1 MMSQTDILRGP
12 AAAIS
17 TLLLALAGCAAE
29 APAPRPVPVEPPS
42 PHIAPAALPARIL
55 RRRATEP
62 LVVGLFPG
70 PRFVTA
76 MDRPL
81 TIVGFGLGSQ
91 EKTAVMAPGGRTSV
105 YRSVAPFDE
114 DHALVTRAD
123 GTQALLDRTGLALLP
138 LRTRTTYEPAGPGLL
153 VGIGDDTLA
162 LVDRA
167 TGKEIATHAVGGNPP
182 QIFLPGNDRL
192 LEHEASSQGDLG
204 GFFPPVTRLVALPSL
219 AVLFETDARTVLRL
233 PSSTIYL
240 LEAWKKGGT
249 KAAPRWGHELRL
261 FDASSAKVTETIP
274 IPREAGDSPSVPET
288 KFVLPRHAFD
298 VSADG
303 RSIAMAWH
311 DGLWS
316 YERKTKR
323 WKTLR
328 RPRPASPD
336 DSDEEWYFHAW
347 FTPSGESVCSRRSSG
362 AEVFPARKTDPT
374 KTLRVEPTA
383 QGCVIFE
390 IPKQAGFEPVLGYL
404 STFCEMIPQ
413 AVSADGKLA
422 VALDREKEHVPED
435 GKPRSYRATVV
446 DPSDGRVLS
455 TFSVG
460 SPNLDATDSNCTSV
474 SFTKEGKLFIG
485 AASASYGNTSYDA
498 SSGGVF
504 EPRTGARLG
513 PAVIDAQEP
522 NPNFDTALARI
533 GLKKVAQPGVSLKDS
548 NGELV
553 QSDPSGKHLLPRAG
567 EVGAADREDPPS
579 VDGFLSLEGPR
590 VTVVRRGRSLFVY
603 HVPSG
608 PNAPGVLAA
617 LVLPGPHGT
626 VTLLA
631 GGGFHLSGEVPEGDL
646 GCLDGESLS
655 PLSAC
660 KQRFFVEDGLKRALS
675 GTIDWIAE
683 NP

>member
-1 MMSQTDILRGP
+1 
-12 AAAIS
+12 
-17 TLLLALAGCAAE
+17 LLALAGCGAE
-29 APAPRPVPVEPPS
+29 APAPRPVEPPS
-42 PHIAPAALPARIL
+42 PPIALPARIL
-55 RRRATEP
+55 RRRAAEP
-62 LVVGLFPG
+62 LVVALFPG

-76 MDRPL
+76 AERPL
-81 TIVGFGLGSQ
+81 TIVGFGLGAQ
-91 EKTAVMAPGGRTSV
+91 EKTAVMGPGGRTSV
-105 YRSVAPFDE
+105 FRSVAPFDE

-153 VGIGDDTLA
+153 VGIGDSTLA

-167 TGKEIATHAVGGNPP
+167 TGKEIATRAVGGYPE
-182 QIFLPGNDRL
+182 IFLPRNDRL
-192 LEHEASSQGDLG
+192 LESETSSQGDEGELI
-204 GFFPPVTRLVALPSL
+204 PPVTRLLALPSL

-233 PSSTIYL
+233 PSSTTYL
-240 LEAWKKGGT
+240 LEAWKKGDR
-249 KAAPRWGHELRL
+249 KAAPRWAHELRL

-274 IPREAGDSPSVPET
+274 IPREAGESPFVPEA
-288 KFVLPRHAFD
+288 KLVLPRYAFD

-316 YERKTKR
+316 YERKTRR

-328 RPRPASPD
+328 RPRPASSVDP
-336 DSDEEWYFHAW
+336 DEEWYFHAW
-347 FTPSGESVCSRRSSG
+347 FTPSGESVCSQRSSG

-383 QGCVIFE
+383 RGCAIFE

-404 STFCEMIPQ
+404 PQFCEMIPQ

-422 VALDREKEHVPED
+422 VALDRQKERVPQD
-435 GKPRSYRATVV
+435 GQPLEYRATVV
-446 DPSDGRVLS
+446 DRGDGRVLS

-460 SPNLDATDSNCTSV
+460 QPVLDAMEANCTSV
-474 SFTKEGKLFIG
+474 GFTKEGKLFIG

-498 SSGGVF
+498 TSGGVF
-504 EPRTGARLG
+504 EPRTGERLG
-513 PAVIDAQEP
+513 PAVIDGAEP
-522 NPNFDTALARI
+522 NPDFATALARI
-533 GLKKVAQPGVSLKDS
+533 GLKKDSPHGVSLEDS

-553 QSDPSGKHLLPRAG
+553 QSDPSGKHLLPRAAAA
-567 EVGAADREDPPS
+567 GAGDGADPPRI
-579 VDGFLSLEGPR
+579 DGFLWLSGPR
-590 VTVVRRGRSLFVY
+590 VTLVRRGRSFFVY
-603 HVPSG
+603 HVPPG
-608 PNAPGVLAA
+608 PSAPGLLAA
-617 LVLPGPHGT
+617 LVLPGPHGI

-631 GGGFHLSGEVPEGDL
+631 GGGFHLSGAVPEVDL

-655 PLSAC
+655 PLATC

-675 GTIDWIAE
+675 GTLDWLAE
-683 NP
+683 DP